1 MRGRDPIDS
10 DRLTHDEFYIEKI
23 LAHHYTKHDMLKYL
37 IQFKG
42 FDSSYNLWLDERDV
56 FVTKDFLDKYYQNPT
71 SIGANHLVT
80 LTKFN
85 TYCNTFYS
93 FKK

>member
-1 MRGRDPIDS
+1 MVPIDD

-23 LAHHYTKHDMLKYL
+23 LAHHYTKKDMLKYL

-56 FVTKDFLDKYYQNPT
+56 FVTKEFLNKYYKNPT
-71 SIGANHLVT
+71 LVQT
-80 LTKFN
+80 I
-85 TYCNTFYS
+85 
-93 FKK
+93 